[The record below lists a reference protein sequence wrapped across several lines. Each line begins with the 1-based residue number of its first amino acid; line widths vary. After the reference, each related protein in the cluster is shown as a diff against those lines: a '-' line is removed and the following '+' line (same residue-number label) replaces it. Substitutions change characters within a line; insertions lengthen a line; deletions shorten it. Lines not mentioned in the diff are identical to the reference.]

1 LFNQYDRPAD
11 CATRPLPRRLDL
23 INSIDEMAS
32 RGYLGN
38 FELMILLAIMRIG
51 DEAYGV
57 PISDE
62 IAANTGRTV
71 VLGSVYAALE
81 RLERR
86 GVVTS
91 LLGEPRAER
100 GGRAPR
106 YFRITASGLR
116 EVRTAHKALTTLWR
130 GLPQL
135 EGGRA

>member
-1 LFNQYDRPAD
+1 MSSRHSILHGRH
-11 CATRPLPRRLDL
+11 DL
-23 INSIDEMAS
+23 INTFEEMAL

-62 IAANTGRTV
+62 IEATTGRPV

-81 RLERR
+81 RLEGR
-86 GVVTS
+86 GLVTS
-91 LLGEPRAER
+91 WLGEPRAER

-106 YFRITASGLR
+106 HFRITPSGLR
-116 EVRTAHKALTTLWR
+116 EVRAAQKALTTLWR

>member
-1 LFNQYDRPAD
+1 
-11 CATRPLPRRLDL
+11 
-23 INSIDEMAS
+23 MAS

-57 PISDE
+57 SISDE
-62 IAANTGRTV
+62 IEATTGRPV

-81 RLERR
+81 RLEGR
-86 GVVTS
+86 GFVTS
-91 LLGEPRAER
+91 RLGEPRAER

-106 YFRITASGLR
+106 HFRITASGLR
-116 EVRTAHKALTTLWR
+116 EVGAAQKALTTLWR